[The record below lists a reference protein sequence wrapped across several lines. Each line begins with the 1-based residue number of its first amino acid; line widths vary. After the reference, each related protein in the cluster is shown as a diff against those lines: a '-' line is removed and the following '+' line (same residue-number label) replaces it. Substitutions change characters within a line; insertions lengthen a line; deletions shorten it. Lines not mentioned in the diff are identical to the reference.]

1 MSEVPSHGLQ
11 IVSTLSED
19 GTLVIELA
27 DNPVPAPGPDEV
39 LVRIEGAPINPS
51 DLLTLMPE
59 VDPAE
64 ARFEGSANNRPK
76 VIAKLPPAAAA
87 ARYGRFGQPLTV
99 GLEGAGVVIAAGA
112 NAGHLMGRKVAALS
126 LGRALYGQ
134 YRVFAAAECT
144 LLPADVSTQEGAAL
158 FTNPLTALAIAE
170 AAKIEGHKAL
180 IHTAAASNLG
190 QMLVKICLEDGIPLV
205 NVVRRQE
212 HVDLLKGLGATHV
225 CNSSLPSFRD
235 DLLAAVKET
244 GATIGFDALGGGRM
258 ADHLLWAM
266 ETAAISRMDFY
277 SPYGSYEFTKCY
289 SYGLLDPSPTEIH
302 HMDYGVMWALEGFLM
317 PAILEKVGPERSA
330 ALRQRVVDNVKTT
343 FASHY
348 TREISLAEVL
358 DREVMIGYHR
368 QATGEK
374 YLINP
379 TL

>member
-1 MSEVPSHGLQ
+1 MTDVPTHGLQ
-11 IVSTLSED
+11 IVSTLSDD

-27 DNPVPAPGPDEV
+27 DNPVPAPGADEV

-51 DLLTLMPE
+51 DLLTLMPAI
-59 VDPAE
+59 DPAE
-64 ARFEGSANNRPK
+64 ARFEGTVDRPK
-76 VIAKLPPAAAA
+76 VVARLSPEA
-87 ARYGRFGQPLTV
+87 ARLRAGRFGQALTV

-112 NAGHLMGRKVAALS
+112 NAQALLGRKVAALS
-126 LGRALYGQ
+126 LGRGLYGQ

-144 LLPADVSTQEGAAL
+144 VLPDDVSTRQGAAL

-170 AAKIEGHKAL
+170 CARIDGFKGL

-190 QMLVKICLEDGIPLV
+190 QMLVRICVEDGLPLV

-212 HVDLLKGLGATHV
+212 HVDLLKRLGATHV

-235 DLLAAVKET
+235 DLVEACKAT
-244 GATIGFDALGGGRM
+244 GAMVAFDALGGGTM
-258 ADHLLWAM
+258 ADDLLAAM
-266 ETAAISRMDFY
+266 EAAAVSRMDYY
-277 SPYGSYEFTKCY
+277 SPYGSYEFKQVYT
-289 SYGLLDPSPTEIH
+289 YGLLDTRPTTLH
-302 HMDYGVMWALEGFLM
+302 HTDYGLLWGMNGFLM
-317 PAILEKVGPERSA
+317 PAILDKVGPDRA
-330 ALRQRVVDNVKTT
+330 AELRKRVLDHATTT

-348 TREISLAEVL
+348 TRHVSLAEVL
-358 DREVMIGYHR
+358 QRDVMIGYHR

>member
-1 MSEVPSHGLQ
+1 MTDVPSHGLQ

-51 DLLTLMPE
+51 DLLTLMPG
-59 VDPAE
+59 VDPTE
-64 ARFEGSANNRPK
+64 ARFEGSADNRPR
-76 VIAKLPPAAAA
+76 VIAKIPEAAAK
-87 ARYGRFGQPLTV
+87 ARYGRFNQPLTV
-99 GLEGAGVVIAAGA
+99 GLEGAGTVIATGE
-112 NAGHLMGRKVAALS
+112 NVTSMMGKKVAALS

-144 LLPADVSTQEGAAL
+144 VLPDDVSTREGAAL

-170 AAKIEGHKAL
+170 AMRMEGHKAM

-190 QMLVKICLEDGIPLV
+190 RMLVRICVEDNIPLV

-212 HVDLLKGLGATHV
+212 HVDLLKSIGASHV

-235 DLLAAVKET
+235 DLLTACKET

-266 ETAAISRMDFY
+266 ETAAISRMNFY

-289 SYGLLDPSPTEIH
+289 SYGLLDTSPTEIH

-317 PAILEKVGPERSA
+317 PAILEKAGPERSA
-330 ALRQRVVDNVKTT
+330 ELRKRVVDNVKTT
-343 FASHY
+343 FASNY
-348 TREISLAEVL
+348 TRQISLAEVL
-358 DREVMIGYHR
+358 DRDVMIGYHR

-374 YLINP
+374 YLIDP

>member
-1 MSEVPSHGLQ
+1 MSDIPSHGLQ
-11 IVSTLSED
+11 IVSTLSPD

-27 DNPVPAPGPDEV
+27 NNPVPAPGPDEV

-59 VDPAE
+59 IDLDQAT
-64 ARFEGSANNRPK
+64 FEGGRDNSPR
-76 VIAKLPPAAAA
+76 VIAKIPEAAAK

-99 GLEGAGVVIAAGA
+99 GLEGAGTVIATGDNVKAM
-112 NAGHLMGRKVAALS
+112 MGKKVAALS

-134 YRVFAAAECT
+134 YRVFAATECT
-144 LLPADVSTQEGAAL
+144 ILPDDVSTQEGAAL

-190 QMLVKICLEDGIPLV
+190 QMLVKICAEDGVPLI

-212 HVDLLKGLGATHV
+212 HVDLLKSIGATHV
-225 CNSSLPSFRD
+225 CNSSLPSFRE
-235 DLLAAVKET
+235 DLLAACKET

-289 SYGLLDPSPTEIH
+289 SYGLLDTSPTEVH
-302 HMDYGVMWALEGFLM
+302 HMDYGVLWALEGFLM

-330 ALRQRVVDNVKTT
+330 ELRKRVLDNVKTT
-343 FASHY
+343 FKSDYVRH
-348 TREISLAEVL
+348 ISLAEVL
-358 DREVMIGYHR
+358 DRDVMIGYHR

>member
-1 MSEVPSHGLQ
+1 MSNVPSHGLQ
-11 IVSTLSED
+11 IVSTLSPD

-27 DNPVPAPGPDEV
+27 NNPVPAPGPDEV

-59 VDPAE
+59 IDLAQ
-64 ARFEGSANNRPK
+64 ATFEGGRDNKPR
-76 VIAKLPPAAAA
+76 VIAKIPEAAAK
-87 ARYGRFGQPLTV
+87 ARAGRFGQPLTV

-112 NAGHLMGRKVAALS
+112 NAQALLGKKVAALS

-144 LLPADVSTQEGAAL
+144 LLPDGVSTRQGAAL

-170 AAKIEGHKAL
+170 AARIEGHKAL

-190 QMLVKICLEDGIPLV
+190 QMLVKICVEDGTPLV

-212 HVDLLKGLGATHV
+212 HVDLLKSIGATHV

-235 DLLAAVKET
+235 DLLAACKET
-244 GATIGFDALGGGRM
+244 GATIAFDALGGGKM

-266 ETAAISRMDFY
+266 EAAAIARMDFY

-289 SYGLLDPSPTEIH
+289 SYGLLDTTPTEIH

-330 ALRQRVVDNVKTT
+330 ALRQRVLDGVHTT
-343 FASHY
+343 FASNY

-358 DREVMIGYHR
+358 DREVMTGYRR